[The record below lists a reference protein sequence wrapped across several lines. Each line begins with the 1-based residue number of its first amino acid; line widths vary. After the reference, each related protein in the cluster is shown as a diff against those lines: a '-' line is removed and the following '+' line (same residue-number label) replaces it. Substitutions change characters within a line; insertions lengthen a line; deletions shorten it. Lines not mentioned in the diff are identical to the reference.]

1 MSSTPPGKASNAGG
15 VAVSGLE
22 QSQNA
27 MRLSWDREEVDHRL
41 QKIMSALHARC
52 VADGSG
58 GVTRVDCIKGSNL
71 RGFRKVAE
79 AMRAYGA
86 V

>member
-1 MSSTPPGKASNAGG
+1 MLPGRWPNAGG

-27 MRLSWDREEVDHRL
+27 MRISWDREEVDSRL
-41 QKIMSALHARC
+41 QEIMKRIHQRC
-52 VADGSG
+52 VDEGQTSNSHVDYIDGSNIG
-58 GVTRVDCIKGSNL
+58 GFK
-71 RGFRKVAE
+71 KVAE
-79 AMRAYGA
+79 AMLSYGA